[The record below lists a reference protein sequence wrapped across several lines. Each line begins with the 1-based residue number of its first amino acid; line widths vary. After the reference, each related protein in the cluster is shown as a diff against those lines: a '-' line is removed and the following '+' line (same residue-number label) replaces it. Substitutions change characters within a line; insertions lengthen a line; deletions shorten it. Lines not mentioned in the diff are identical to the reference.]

1 MIAVSRKLKKRKES
15 ERTKE
20 SLFALFFPGS
30 SGFCVWRR
38 STGQNPDRRNAAGGL
53 RGFQPNRSVN
63 NAFFG
68 IPGTSQASAPV
79 AHIPQEECAWY
90 PCASS
95 SLGMGRRIVSGY
107 HLPVFGK
114 KQRDCRLQGHY
125 THTKCRGC
133 LILCCYSSFGE
144 GVFSCF
150 RAPMQYCF
158 TS

>member
-1 MIAVSRKLKKRKES
+1 MTAPPCGGDCCFPEIEKKKR
-15 ERTKE
+15 ERTDKGKSVR
-20 SLFALFFPGS
+20 SLFSGS
-30 SGFCVWRR
+30 PGFCVWRR

-90 PCASS
+90 PCVSS
-95 SLGMGRRIVSGY
+95 SPGMGRRIVSGY

-114 KQRDCRLQGHY
+114 KRRDCRLQGHY

-144 GVFSCF
+144 GVIS
-150 RAPMQYCF
+150 
-158 TS
+158 